1 MKGVR
6 PEYVKKQAA
15 AYRCVTREHITVY
28 LTTSVVVKSIKP
40 LLTVIFPYFLP
51 FYPFVP
57 LCHQRAAALAL
68 AALQNQFFIKLG
80 RRKYS
85 RWL

>member
-1 MKGVR
+1 MSPAG
-6 PEYVKKQAA
+6 
-15 AYRCVTREHITVY
+15 
-28 LTTSVVVKSIKP
+28 S
-40 LLTVIFPYFLP
+40 
-51 FYPFVP
+51 
-57 LCHQRAAALAL
+57 RAARSVAF